1 MKKICIFNRLLS
13 MRRIV
18 FLIICGALF
27 SCQTPADSEM
37 LAKDDSTSISW
48 LALGDSYTIGQGV
61 NTAERFPAQTL
72 ELLKLRSIKTAQLT
86 YVATTGWTSSD
97 LDKSMSQQNLAYY
110 DFVTVLIGV
119 NDQFQGIDTST
130 YSKNFKSILNR
141 AIQSTR
147 GESQHVLVLSIPDYS
162 LTPEGKKLDTT
173 KIKREIDL
181 FNTLNKRVAKDFKCQ
196 YLDITVLGR
205 EAKSNPAW
213 VAKDGLHPSAIAY
226 KNWANRIFPFI
237 VR

>member
-1 MKKICIFNRLLS
+1 
-13 MRRIV
+13 MRRTLV
-18 FLIICGALF
+18 LF
-27 SCQTPADSEM
+27 IGFVMLSCQKPASLEI
-37 LAKDDSTSISW
+37 LPTDDSTSISW

-61 NTAERFPAQTL
+61 NTKERFPAQTL
-72 ELLKLRSIKTAQLT
+72 DLLKLRSIKTAQLT
-86 YVATTGWTSSD
+86 YIATTGWTSAE
-97 LDKSMSQQNLAYY
+97 LDKSISQQNLTNY

-141 AIQSTR
+141 AIQATR

-181 FNTLNKRVAKDFKCQ
+181 FNSLNKKVAKDFKCQ

-213 VAKDGLHPSAIAY
+213 VAKDGLHPSAMAY
-226 KNWANRIFPFI
+226 KKWSEQIHPFI
-237 VR
+237 IR

>member
-1 MKKICIFNRLLS
+1 

-37 LAKDDSTSISW
+37 LAKNDSTSISW

-86 YVATTGWTSSD
+86 YVATTGWTSAQ
-97 LDKSMSQQNLAYY
+97 LDKSISQQNLVYY

-226 KNWANRIFPFI
+226 KNWANRIYPFI

>member
-1 MKKICIFNRLLS
+1 

-27 SCQTPADSEM
+27 SCQTPSDPA
-37 LAKDDSTSISW
+37 LKPKDDSTSISW

-61 NTAERFPAQTL
+61 NATERFPAQTL
-72 ELLKLRSIKTAQLT
+72 ELLKSRSIKTAQLT
-86 YVATTGWTSSD
+86 YIATTGWTSGQ
-97 LDKSMSQQNLAYY
+97 LDKSISQQNLAYY

-141 AIQSTR
+141 AIQATR

-162 LTPEGKKLDTT
+162 LTPEGNKLDTT

-181 FNTLNKRVAKDFKCQ
+181 FNTLNKKVAKDFKCQ

-205 EAKSNPAW
+205 EAKSNPSW
-213 VAKDGLHPSAIAY
+213 IAKDGLHPSALAY
-226 KNWANRIFPFI
+226 KTWAEQIYPFI

>member
-1 MKKICIFNRLLS
+1 MHRLL
-13 MRRIV
+13 ILFV
-18 FLIICGALF
+18 LGALF
-27 SCQTPADSEM
+27 SCQKPAGSEM
-37 LAKDDSTSISW
+37 LPKDDSTSISW

-72 ELLKLRSIKTAQLT
+72 ELLKSRSIKTAQLT
-86 YVATTGWTSSD
+86 YIATTGWTSGE
-97 LDKSMSQQNLAYY
+97 LDKSMSQQNLAFY

-119 NDQFQGIDTST
+119 NDQFQGVDTST

-181 FNTLNKRVAKDFKCQ
+181 FNSLNKKLANNFKCQ

-213 VAKDGLHPSAIAY
+213 VAKDGLHPSAVAY
-226 KNWANRIFPFI
+226 KNWANRIFTFI

>member
-1 MKKICIFNRLLS
+1 

-37 LAKDDSTSISW
+37 LAKNDSTSISW

-226 KNWANRIFPFI
+226 KNWANRIYPFI

>member
-1 MKKICIFNRLLS
+1 MLNRFSTMRWTLVLFIGFTLLS
-13 MRRIV
+13 
-18 FLIICGALF
+18 F
-27 SCQTPADSEM
+27 QKPSEST
-37 LAKDDSTSISW
+37 LKPKDDSTSISW

-61 NTAERFPAQTL
+61 NATERFPAQTL
-72 ELLKLRSIKTAQLT
+72 DLLKLRSIKTAQLT
-86 YVATTGWTSSD
+86 YIATTGWTSSE
-97 LDKSMSQQNLAYY
+97 LDKSISQQNLAYY

-141 AIQSTR
+141 AIQATR

-162 LTPEGKKLDTT
+162 LTPEGNKLDTT

-181 FNTLNKRVAKDFKCQ
+181 FNTLNKKVAKDFKCQ

-205 EAKSNPAW
+205 EAKLNPSW
-213 VAKDGLHPSAIAY
+213 IAKDGLHPSALAY
-226 KNWANRIFPFI
+226 KKWAEQIYPFI
-237 VR
+237 IR

>member
-1 MKKICIFNRLLS
+1 MKTIFILKRFSMMRWTMVLFIGFVLLS
-13 MRRIV
+13 
-18 FLIICGALF
+18 CQKPSEAALK
-27 SCQTPADSEM
+27 P
-37 LAKDDSTSISW
+37 KNDSTSISW

-61 NTAERFPAQTL
+61 NSSERFPAQTL
-72 ELLKLRSIKTAQLT
+72 ELLKSRSIKTAQLT
-86 YVATTGWTSSD
+86 YVATTGWTSAQ
-97 LDKSMSQQNLAYY
+97 LDKSISQQNLVYY

-141 AIQSTR
+141 AIQATR
-147 GESQHVLVLSIPDYS
+147 GESQHVLVMSIPDYS

-181 FNTLNKRVAKDFKCQ
+181 FNTLNKKVAKDFKCQ

-213 VAKDGLHPSAIAY
+213 VAKDGLHPSAVAY

>member
-1 MKKICIFNRLLS
+1 
-13 MRRIV
+13 MRWTLVLFIGLT
-18 FLIICGALF
+18 FL
-27 SCQTPADSEM
+27 SCQKPSEAA
-37 LAKDDSTSISW
+37 LKPKNDSTSISW

-72 ELLKLRSIKTAQLT
+72 ELLKSRMIKTAQLT
-86 YVATTGWTSSD
+86 YVATTGWTSGQ
-97 LDKSMSQQNLAYY
+97 LDKSISQQNLAYY

-141 AIQSTR
+141 AIQATR

-205 EAKSNPAW
+205 EAKSNPTW
-213 VAKDGLHPSAIAY
+213 VAKDGLHPSAVAY

>member
-1 MKKICIFNRLLS
+1 
-13 MRRIV
+13 MRWTLVLFIGLT
-18 FLIICGALF
+18 FL
-27 SCQTPADSEM
+27 SCQKPSEAA
-37 LAKDDSTSISW
+37 LKPIDDSTSISW

-86 YVATTGWTSSD
+86 YVATTGWTSAQ
-97 LDKSMSQQNLAYY
+97 LDKSISQQNLAYY

-119 NDQFQGIDTST
+119 NDQFQGIDTSV

-141 AIQSTR
+141 AIQATR

-181 FNTLNKRVAKDFKCQ
+181 FNSLNKNLANNFKCQ

>member
-1 MKKICIFNRLLS
+1 
-13 MRRIV
+13 MRRTLV
-18 FLIICGALF
+18 LF
-27 SCQTPADSEM
+27 IGFVMLSCQKPASLEI
-37 LAKDDSTSISW
+37 LPTDDSTSISW

-61 NTAERFPAQTL
+61 NTKERFPAQTL
-72 ELLKLRSIKTAQLT
+72 DLLKLRSIKTAQLT
-86 YVATTGWTSSD
+86 YIATTGWTSAE
-97 LDKSMSQQNLAYY
+97 LDKSISQQNLTNY

-141 AIQSTR
+141 AIQATR

-181 FNTLNKRVAKDFKCQ
+181 FNSLNKKVAKDFKCQ

-205 EAKSNPAW
+205 EAKSNPSW
-213 VAKDGLHPSAIAY
+213 VAKDGLHPSAMAY
-226 KNWANRIFPFI
+226 KKWSEQINSFI
-237 VR
+237 IR

>member
-1 MKKICIFNRLLS
+1 MMRWTLVLFIGFVLLS
-13 MRRIV
+13 
-18 FLIICGALF
+18 CQKPSEAALK
-27 SCQTPADSEM
+27 P
-37 LAKDDSTSISW
+37 KNDSTSISW

-72 ELLKLRSIKTAQLT
+72 ELLKSRSIKTAQLT
-86 YVATTGWTSSD
+86 YVATTGWTSAQ
-97 LDKSMSQQNLAYY
+97 LDKSISQQNLAYY

-141 AIQSTR
+141 AILATR

-181 FNTLNKRVAKDFKCQ
+181 FNRLNKNLANNFKCQ

-205 EAKSNPAW
+205 EAKSNPSW
-213 VAKDGLHPSAIAY
+213 VARDGLHPSAVAY

>member
-1 MKKICIFNRLLS
+1 
-13 MRRIV
+13 MRRTLV
-18 FLIICGALF
+18 LF
-27 SCQTPADSEM
+27 IGFVMLSCQKPASLEI
-37 LAKDDSTSISW
+37 LPIDDSTSISW

-61 NTAERFPAQTL
+61 NTKDRFPAQTL
-72 ELLKLRSIKTAQLT
+72 DLLKLRSIKTAQLT
-86 YVATTGWTSSD
+86 YIATTGWTSAE
-97 LDKSMSQQNLAYY
+97 LDKSISQQNLTNY

-141 AIQSTR
+141 AIRATR

-181 FNTLNKRVAKDFKCQ
+181 FNSLNKKVAKDFKCQ

-205 EAKSNPAW
+205 EAKSNPSW
-213 VAKDGLHPSAIAY
+213 VAKDGLHPSAMAY
-226 KNWANRIFPFI
+226 KKWSEQIHPFI
-237 VR
+237 IR

>member
-1 MKKICIFNRLLS
+1 MHRLL
-13 MRRIV
+13 ILFV
-18 FLIICGALF
+18 LGALF

-61 NTAERFPAQTL
+61 NSSERFPAQTL
-72 ELLKLRSIKTAQLT
+72 ELLKSRSIKTAQLT
-86 YVATTGWTSSD
+86 YVATTGWTSAQ
-97 LDKSMSQQNLAYY
+97 LDKSISQQNLVYY

-141 AIQSTR
+141 AIQATR
-147 GESQHVLVLSIPDYS
+147 GESQHVLVMSIPDYS

-213 VAKDGLHPSAIAY
+213 VAKDGLHPSAIVY

>member
-1 MKKICIFNRLLS
+1 
-13 MRRIV
+13 
-18 FLIICGALF
+18 
-27 SCQTPADSEM
+27 
-37 LAKDDSTSISW
+37 
-48 LALGDSYTIGQGV
+48 
-61 NTAERFPAQTL
+61 
-72 ELLKLRSIKTAQLT
+72 
-86 YVATTGWTSSD
+86 VATTGWTSAQ
-97 LDKSMSQQNLAYY
+97 LDKSISQQNLAYY

-141 AIQSTR
+141 AIQATG
-147 GESQHVLVLSIPDYS
+147 GESQHVLVLSIPDYN

-181 FNTLNKRVAKDFKCQ
+181 FNTLNKKVAKDFKCQ

-213 VAKDGLHPSAIAY
+213 VAKDGLHPSALAY
-226 KNWANRIFPFI
+226 KNWVNRIFPFI
-237 VR
+237 VK

>member
-1 MKKICIFNRLLS
+1 MLKRFFT
-13 MRRIV
+13 MRWTLV
-18 FLIICGALF
+18 LF
-27 SCQTPADSEM
+27 TGFVMLSCQKPSESA
-37 LAKDDSTSISW
+37 LKPKDDSTSISW

-61 NTAERFPAQTL
+61 NASERFPAQTL
-72 ELLKLRSIKTAQLT
+72 DLLKLRSIKTAQLT
-86 YVATTGWTSSD
+86 YVATTGWTSGD
-97 LDKSMSQQNLAYY
+97 LDKSVSQQNLAYY

-141 AIQSTR
+141 AIQATR

-162 LTPEGKKLDTT
+162 LSPEGKKLDTT

-181 FNTLNKRVAKDFKCQ
+181 FNALNKKVAKDFKCQ

-205 EAKSNPAW
+205 EAKSNPSW
-213 VAKDGLHPSAIAY
+213 IAKDGLHPSAVAY
-226 KNWANRIFPFI
+226 KKWAEQIRPFI
-237 VR
+237 IR

>member
-1 MKKICIFNRLLS
+1 MRWTLVFFVGFVLLS
-13 MRRIV
+13 
-18 FLIICGALF
+18 CQKPSEAALK
-27 SCQTPADSEM
+27 P
-37 LAKDDSTSISW
+37 KDDSTSISW

-61 NTAERFPAQTL
+61 NSSERFPAQTL
-72 ELLKLRSIKTAQLT
+72 ELLKSRSIKTAQLT
-86 YVATTGWTSSD
+86 YIATTGWTSGE
-97 LDKSMSQQNLAYY
+97 LDKSMSQQNLAFY

-147 GESQHVLVLSIPDYS
+147 GESQHVLVMSIPDYS

-181 FNTLNKRVAKDFKCQ
+181 FNTLNKKVAKDFKCQ

-205 EAKSNPAW
+205 EAKLNPAW
-213 VAKDGLHPSAIAY
+213 VARDGLHPSAVAY
-226 KNWANRIFPFI
+226 KNWADRIFPFI
-237 VR
+237 VK

>member
-1 MKKICIFNRLLS
+1 
-13 MRRIV
+13 MRRFVIL
-18 FLIICGALF
+18 FICGALF
-27 SCQTPADSEM
+27 SCQKPAGLEI
-37 LAKDDSTSISW
+37 LPTDDSTSISW

-61 NTAERFPAQTL
+61 NIKERFPAQTL
-72 ELLKLRSIKTAQLT
+72 DLLKLRSIKTAQLT
-86 YVATTGWTSSD
+86 YIATTGWTSAE
-97 LDKSMSQQNLAYY
+97 LDKSISQQNLAYY

-141 AIQSTR
+141 AIQATR

-181 FNTLNKRVAKDFKCQ
+181 FNTLNKKVAKDFKCQ

-205 EAKSNPAW
+205 EAKSNPSW
-213 VAKDGLHPSAIAY
+213 VAKDGLHPSALAY
-226 KNWANRIFPFI
+226 KKWAEQIHPFI
-237 VR
+237 IR

>member
-1 MKKICIFNRLLS
+1 

>member
-1 MKKICIFNRLLS
+1 
-13 MRRIV
+13 MRRFVIL
-18 FLIICGALF
+18 FICGALF
-27 SCQTPADSEM
+27 SCQKPASLEI
-37 LAKDDSTSISW
+37 LPTDDSTSISW

-61 NTAERFPAQTL
+61 NTKERFPAQTL
-72 ELLKLRSIKTAQLT
+72 DLLKLRSIKTAQLT
-86 YVATTGWTSSD
+86 YIATTGWTSAE
-97 LDKSMSQQNLAYY
+97 LDKSISQQNLAYY

-141 AIQSTR
+141 AIQATR

-181 FNTLNKRVAKDFKCQ
+181 FNSLNKKVAKDFKCQ

-205 EAKSNPAW
+205 EAKSNPSW
-213 VAKDGLHPSAIAY
+213 VAKDGLHPSALAY
-226 KNWANRIFPFI
+226 KKWAEQIGLLV

>member
-1 MKKICIFNRLLS
+1 

-37 LAKDDSTSISW
+37 LAKNDSTSISW

-61 NTAERFPAQTL
+61 NSSERFPAQTL
-72 ELLKLRSIKTAQLT
+72 ELLKSRSIKTAQLT
-86 YVATTGWTSSD
+86 YVATTGWTSAQ
-97 LDKSMSQQNLAYY
+97 LDKSISQQNLAYY

-147 GESQHVLVLSIPDYS
+147 GESQHVLVMSIPDYS

-181 FNTLNKRVAKDFKCQ
+181 FNTLNKKVAKDFKCQ

-205 EAKSNPAW
+205 EAKSNPTW
-213 VAKDGLHPSAIAY
+213 VAKDGLHPSAVAY

>member
-1 MKKICIFNRLLS
+1 
-13 MRRIV
+13 MRWTLVLFIGLT
-18 FLIICGALF
+18 FL
-27 SCQTPADSEM
+27 SCQKPSEAA
-37 LAKDDSTSISW
+37 LKPIDDSTSISW

-61 NTAERFPAQTL
+61 NTSERFPAQTL
-72 ELLKLRSIKTAQLT
+72 ELLKSRSIKTAQLT
-86 YVATTGWTSSD
+86 YVATTGWTSAQ
-97 LDKSMSQQNLAYY
+97 LDKSISQQNLAYY

-141 AIQSTR
+141 AILATR

-181 FNTLNKRVAKDFKCQ
+181 FNSLNKNLANNFKCQ

-205 EAKSNPAW
+205 EAKSNPSW
-213 VAKDGLHPSAIAY
+213 IAKDGLHPSAIAY
-226 KNWANRIFPFI
+226 KNWADRIYPFI

>member
-1 MKKICIFNRLLS
+1 MRWTLVLFTGLILLS
-13 MRRIV
+13 CQKPSE
-18 FLIICGALF
+18 LALK
-27 SCQTPADSEM
+27 
-37 LAKDDSTSISW
+37 AKDDSTSISW

-61 NTAERFPAQTL
+61 NASERFPAQTL
-72 ELLKLRSIKTAQLT
+72 DLLKLRKIKTAQLT
-86 YVATTGWTSSD
+86 YIATTGWTSAQ
-97 LDKSMSQQNLAYY
+97 LDKSIIEQNPSNY

-130 YSKNFKSILNR
+130 YSKNFKSILNK
-141 AIQSTR
+141 AIQVTR

-181 FNTLNKRVAKDFKCQ
+181 FNSLNKKLANTFKCQ
-196 YLDITVLGR
+196 YLDITILGR
-205 EAKSNPAW
+205 EAKLNPSW
-213 VAKDGLHPSAIAY
+213 IAKDGLHPSALAY
-226 KNWANRIFPFI
+226 NKWAERISPFI

>member
-1 MKKICIFNRLLS
+1 MHRLL
-13 MRRIV
+13 ILFV
-18 FLIICGALF
+18 LGASF
-27 SCQTPADSEM
+27 SCQTPAGSEM

-61 NTAERFPAQTL
+61 NSSERFPAQTL
-72 ELLKLRSIKTAQLT
+72 DLLKLRSIKTAQLT
-86 YVATTGWTSSD
+86 YVATTGWTSAQ
-97 LDKSMSQQNLAYY
+97 LDKSISQQNLAYY

-141 AIQSTR
+141 AILATR
-147 GESQHVLVLSIPDYS
+147 GESQHVLVMSIPDYS
-162 LTPEGKKLDTT
+162 FTPEGKRLDTT

-181 FNTLNKRVAKDFKCQ
+181 FNALNKKVAKDFKCL

-205 EAKSNPAW
+205 EAKLNPSW
-213 VAKDGLHPSAIAY
+213 IAKDGLHPSAIAY
-226 KNWANRIFPFI
+226 KNWADRIYPFI

>member
-1 MKKICIFNRLLS
+1 
-13 MRRIV
+13 MRRTLV
-18 FLIICGALF
+18 LF
-27 SCQTPADSEM
+27 IGFVMLSCQKPASLEI
-37 LAKDDSTSISW
+37 LPTDDSTSISW

-61 NTAERFPAQTL
+61 NTKERFPAQTL
-72 ELLKLRSIKTAQLT
+72 DLLKLRSIKTAQLT
-86 YVATTGWTSSD
+86 YIATTGWTSAE
-97 LDKSMSQQNLAYY
+97 LDKSISQQNLTNY

-141 AIQSTR
+141 AIQATR

-181 FNTLNKRVAKDFKCQ
+181 FNSLNKKVAKDFKCQ

-205 EAKSNPAW
+205 EAKSNPLW
-213 VAKDGLHPSAIAY
+213 VAKDGLHPSAMAY
-226 KNWANRIFPFI
+226 KKWSEQIHPFI
-237 VR
+237 IR